1 MRRLNVLLAIIIG
14 IGAFGGRIVPA
25 AAQAPDDVIVVIA
38 YPAASQQLFGLVNIV
53 GSAGHPTAFNSY
65 TLEYNDLGDPGA
77 PWLLVQPRVQ
87 QQVRDDVLGTWNTNV
102 VPDGTYQ
109 IRLRV
114 FLDDGQV
121 GETIVSDLKVVNSQ
135 PTPVPTAATGAELS
149 PEAPT
154 PGPSPTSPIEQP
166 LSNNPAASGLEGL
179 GPDSG
184 DAEVDSPSSTDNGR
198 TSSETRINTGR
209 IRGAFCSGV
218 YLTLVIFAVLLVYSL
233 LRGRLRPY
241 TRRVLWQPQDYWHD
255 DQ

>member
-1 MRRLNVLLAIIIG
+1 MRRLSVLLAIILCTVG
-14 IGAFGGRIVPA
+14 IGLA
-25 AAQAPDDVIVVIA
+25 AAQTSDGAIAVIT
-38 YPAASQQLFGLVNIV
+38 YPATGQQLFGLVNIT

-87 QQVRDDVLGTWNTNV
+87 QQVNNDVLGAWNTNV

-149 PEAPT
+149 PDAPT
-154 PGPSPTSPIEQP
+154 PGPSPTSPIQQP
-166 LSNNPAASGLEGL
+166 PSNNPAASGLEPV
-179 GPDSG
+179 GPANDDTGANPPSTSSG
-184 DAEVDSPSSTDNGR
+184 TRA
-198 TSSETRINTGR
+198 SSETRINTAR
-209 IRGAFCSGV
+209 IRSAFCSGV
-218 YLTLVIFAVLLVYSL
+218 YLTLVIAAVLLVYAL
-233 LRGRLRPY
+233 VRGRLRPY
-241 TRRVLWQPQDYWHD
+241 TRRLLWQPEEPWSD
-255 DQ
+255 DE

>member
-1 MRRLNVLLAIIIG
+1 MRRLRLLLAIIFAW
-14 IGAFGGRIVPA
+14 GALGGWNVPA
-25 AAQAPDDVIVVIA
+25 AAQAPEDVIAVIA
-38 YPAASQQLFGLVNIV
+38 YPATGQQLFGLVNIV

-65 TLEYNDLGDPGA
+65 TLEYNDLGDLGA

-135 PTPVPTAATGAELS
+135 PTPVPTAASGGELS
-149 PEAPT
+149 PAAPA

-166 LSNNPAASGLEGL
+166 PSNNPDAAGLDGIGPASGDGAAAPPASEN
-179 GPDSG
+179 SG
-184 DAEVDSPSSTDNGR
+184 RA
-198 TSSETRINTGR
+198 SSETRINTGR
-209 IRGAFCSGV
+209 IRSAFCTGV

-233 LRGRLRPY
+233 LRGRLRPV
-241 TRRVLWQPQDYWHD
+241 TRRLLWQPQDYWHD
-255 DQ
+255 NQ